1 MSTIGEL
8 DSPMLPDAQG
18 MTAMLQHLRGE
29 DAAGRQH
36 RRNQILST
44 SAEGFRRIAA
54 ELTAVAESGTVK
66 VVGSAEAVEAH
77 GGFTR
82 TERLL

>member
-1 MSTIGEL
+1 VSTIGEL

-29 DAAGRQH
+29 DAIGRQQ
-36 RRNQILST
+36 RRDQVLGT
-44 SAEGFRRIAA
+44 SPEGFMRIAA
-54 ELTAVAESGTVK
+54 ALKEVAETGAVK

-77 GGFTR
+77 GGFES

>member
-18 MTAMLQHLRGE
+18 MTAMMQHLRGE
-29 DAAGRQH
+29 DAAGRQQ
-36 RRNQILST
+36 RRNQILGT
-44 SAEGFRRIAA
+44 SSDDFKRIAT
-54 ELTAVAESGTVK
+54 ELQAVAERGTVK
-66 VVGSAEAVEAH
+66 VVGSAEAVEAY
-77 GGFTR
+77 GLFTR

>member
-18 MTAMLQHLRGE
+18 MTAMMQHLRRE
-29 DAAGRQH
+29 AAAGRQQ
-36 RRNQILST
+36 RRNQVLGT

-54 ELTAVAESGTVK
+54 ELRAVAERGTVK
-66 VVGSAEAVEAH
+66 VVGSDEAVKAY
-77 GGFTR
+77 GKFKR